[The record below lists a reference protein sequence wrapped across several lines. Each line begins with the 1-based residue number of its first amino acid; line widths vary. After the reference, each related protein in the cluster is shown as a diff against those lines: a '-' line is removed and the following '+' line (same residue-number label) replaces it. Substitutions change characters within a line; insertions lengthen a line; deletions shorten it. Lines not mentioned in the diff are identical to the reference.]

1 MNNLVVFSNKLF
13 RFSSDHVKTSG
24 SFTIQM
30 DAIAPFF
37 DEIILC
43 TPTEVDHEFNG
54 ISITSSNISYSPLPN
69 FAGRIGFILSLPRI
83 IKRINANIKLADLS
97 LIILP
102 SYVGVVASI
111 ICQLKKVPIFQW
123 VISDWGKNVVARRHS
138 RMTQLLAAKF
148 IKPILDWLIC
158 QLTNDVLTF
167 YNGSIPFNHQKPY
180 HYTRI
185 SSSIQEE
192 NLYVQN
198 NDTSLVPPVSF
209 LFVGRLSLEKGLSC
223 LLEAFTSFLAE
234 GIDAVLHIAGSG
246 ELEKNIKLQIADLS
260 IGHKVIYHGFI
271 PHDNKLRELYRKCDL
286 LIVPS
291 LQDQS
296 PKVILEGMANG
307 IPVIA
312 TNVGA
317 IPQIIQ
323 NGVNGLLIPPAQ
335 PEAINT
341 MINRVISD
349 NELRYRLIQKGFEYA
364 SAHTVEKE
372 TTRMMQIV
380 SVFFRDEVL
389 DND

>member
-1 MNNLVVFSNKLF
+1 MNNLVVFSSKLF

-43 TPTEVDHEFNG
+43 TPTVVDHEFNG
-54 ISITSSNISYSPLPN
+54 ISITSNNISFSPLPN
-69 FAGRIGFILSLPRI
+69 FSGRIGFIISLPRI
-83 IKRINANIKLADLS
+83 VKQINTNIKLADLS
-97 LIILP
+97 LIIIP

-123 VISDWGKNVVARRHS
+123 VISDWGKSVVARRHS
-138 RMTQLLAAKF
+138 RMTKWIAAKF
-148 IKPILDWLIC
+148 IKPLLDWLIC
-158 QLTNDVLTF
+158 QLTKDVLTF
-167 YNGSIPFNHQKPY
+167 YNGSIPFNHQSPY

-185 SSSIQEE
+185 SSSIQDE

-198 NDTSLVPPVSF
+198 NDSSLVPPISL

-223 LLEAFTSFLAE
+223 LLEAFTSLLAE
-234 GIDAVLHIAGSG
+234 GTDAVLHIAGSG
-246 ELEKNIKLQIADLS
+246 ELEKSIKLQIADLS

-296 PKVILEGMANG
+296 PKVILEGMAYG

-341 MINRVISD
+341 MINRVFSD
-349 NELRYRLIQKGFEYA
+349 NELRHRLIQKGFEYA

-380 SVFFRDEVL
+380 IVYFQDEVL